1 MEKINS
7 LTGMMDLIANK
18 SNKEELPNKIF
29 HTEKVLESIFK
40 NFSISQIRTPSLEY
54 TNLFERSVGET
65 SDIVNKELY
74 TFLDKNE
81 KSITLRPEG
90 TASVIRSLIEKKLD
104 GDSHKLWYLGP
115 MWRYERPQKGR
126 YRQFNQAGVEILGYE
141 EGMAEFEII
150 SMISS
155 INKRLK
161 IEKPII
167 KINHLGNH
175 ETKKNFCD
183 ALVEYLKPL
192 QSKLEEKD
200 LTRLNNNPLRILDS
214 KSSETQEIL
223 TNGPRISEYLPKKS
237 LEMMDMIISTF
248 SQECEIQIDQ
258 NLVRGLDYY
267 TGFVFEA
274 ISSNLGAQDAFLGGG
289 RYDNLCKQLGGKDLP
304 AIGMAIGIERLS
316 LLSNALEENKTSIS
330 IIIISNNTEPK
341 AYKIAHDLR
350 SLNNNINFD
359 IQLSDGSLKSKL
371 RRANKDN
378 ADYAIIIGEEELKSN
393 TVIVKPLSDNDSE
406 QTTMDLNDLDN
417 FIKNVK

>member
-54 TNLFERSVGET
+54 THLFERSVGET

-90 TASVIRSLIEKKLD
+90 TASVLRSLIEKKLD

-150 SMISS
+150 SIISS

-200 LTRLNNNPLRILDS
+200 LTRLNSNPLRILDS

-237 LEMMDMIISTF
+237 LEMMDMIVSTF

-274 ISSNLGAQDAFLGGG
+274 ISSNLGAQDAYLGGG
-289 RYDNLCKQLGGKDLP
+289 RYDNLCKDLGGKDLP

-316 LLSNALEENKTSIS
+316 LLSNVLEGDKTSIS

-417 FIKNVK
+417 FIKNVE

>member
-54 TNLFERSVGET
+54 THLFERSVGET

-90 TASVIRSLIEKKLD
+90 TASVLRSLIEKKLD

-150 SMISS
+150 SIISS

-200 LTRLNNNPLRILDS
+200 LTRLNSNPLRILDS

-237 LEMMDMIISTF
+237 LEMMDMIVSTF

-274 ISSNLGAQDAFLGGG
+274 ISSNLGAQDAYLGGG
-289 RYDNLCKQLGGKDLP
+289 RYDNLCKHLGGKDLP

-316 LLSNALEENKTSIS
+316 LLSNVLEGDKTSIS

-417 FIKNVK
+417 FIKNLE